1 MPRTGGTGDVVD
13 MALRDLDPHEHLRD
27 PARQPR
33 YVRAVFD
40 TVAPSYDRF
49 TRRFSFGMDA
59 GWKSRL
65 AGWTAHVVRPGDLVA
80 DCACGTGDVALAVR
94 RAIGGPESGRAG
106 VRIVGIDSNAA
117 MLGVAK
123 QRLASVPVLR
133 GDLGALPLAD
143 GAAAAVTVAYGFR
156 NVADVRA
163 AMAEVARVIRPGGWL
178 FDLDFF
184 RPEHWAWRRV
194 FLWYLQA
201 AGRAAGTWWHR
212 EAEAYGYLARS
223 LDRWVTPPE
232 FRSLLEHAG
241 FRVDRAVRHLGG
253 GICLHGAVR
262 MTRGSATD

>member
-1 MPRTGGTGDVVD
+1 
-13 MALRDLDPHEHLRD
+13 MALRDLDPHEHLGD
-27 PARQPR
+27 PERKPR

-59 GWKSRL
+59 GWKRCL

-94 RAIGGPESGRAG
+94 RALGGSDRGQDGWAG
-106 VRIVGIDSNAA
+106 VRLVGIDSNAA
-117 MLGVAK
+117 MLGAAK
-123 QRLASVPVLR
+123 RRLASVPVLR
-133 GDLGALPLAD
+133 GDLVSLPLAD

-156 NVADVRA
+156 NVADVGA

-184 RPEHWAWRRV
+184 QPEHRAWRRL
-194 FLWYLQA
+194 FLWYLHA
-201 AGRAAGTWWHR
+201 AGRAAGIWWHR
-212 EAEAYGYLARS
+212 EPEAYGYLARS

-232 FRSLLEHAG
+232 FRSLLEQAG

-253 GICLHGAVR
+253 AICLHGALR
-262 MTRGSATD
+262 MTRGSATI